1 MSLVS
6 GTFIAIMIL
15 TTILYYLLPKKTKP
29 YVLLVISIC
38 VYASLG
44 VKSLLYIIIS
54 SVTTYIATL
63 LFQKNKYKKLILI
76 ITLIINIGILVIIK
90 SELIKNIIVP
100 LGVSYYTF
108 QVVSYLIDVYRNK
121 YKPERNIAKYF
132 VYTMYFPYLFI
143 GPINRFDDISD
154 SLFKEDKKI
163 NLSSMYNGILRI
175 GWGFFKKLLIA
186 NRINVLIVAITQNP
200 SEYNGAFALFAMLLY
215 SIQLYAD
222 FSGGIDIVIGF
233 SKILQIN
240 VKENF
245 DTPYISQNI
254 QEFWRRWHISLSS
267 WFRDYVYIPLGGN
280 RCSKLRHY
288 FNTII
293 VFLLSGLWHGVNY
306 VLWGLL
312 HAIFLILG
320 KFITTKNKYLN
331 ITVTFLIVS
340 FLWSFFIWPTTL
352 EALQMMGSVFTTF
365 NYSELFTNILNLGLN
380 LANYIVLIISVILLI
395 IYDLKREKINSKLKS
410 LKTEHKLILF
420 AGLVWVVLIFGMYGI
435 GFNASEFIYNK
446 F

>member
-29 YVLLVISIC
+29 YVLLIISIC

-44 VKSLLYIIIS
+44 IKSLLYIIIS

-76 ITLIINIGILVIIK
+76 LTLIINIGILVIIK

-100 LGVSYYTF
+100 LGISYYTF

-121 YKPERNIAKYF
+121 YKPEKNIAKYF

-186 NRINVLIVAITQNP
+186 NRINVLIATITQNP

-233 SKILQIN
+233 SKVLQIN

-293 VFLLSGLWHGVNY
+293 VFLLSGLWHGINY

-352 EALQMMGSVFTTF
+352 ESLQMIGSVFTTF
-365 NYSELFTNILNLGLN
+365 NYSELFNNILNLGLN

-420 AGLVWVVLIFGMYGI
+420 AGLVWVILIFGMYGI

>member
-420 AGLVWVVLIFGMYGI
+420 AGLVWVILIFGMYGI

>member
-186 NRINVLIVAITQNP
+186 NRINVLIATITQNP

-233 SKILQIN
+233 SKVLQIN

-293 VFLLSGLWHGVNY
+293 VFLLSGLWHGINY

-420 AGLVWVVLIFGMYGI
+420 AGLVWVILIFGMYGI

>member
-29 YVLLVISIC
+29 YVLLIISIC

-44 VKSLLYIIIS
+44 IKSLLYIIIS

-76 ITLIINIGILVIIK
+76 LTLIINIGILVIIK

-100 LGVSYYTF
+100 LGISYYTF

-121 YKPERNIAKYF
+121 YKPEKNIAKYF

-143 GPINRFDDISD
+143 GPINRFDDISN

-186 NRINVLIVAITQNP
+186 NRINVLIATITQNP

-233 SKILQIN
+233 SKVLQIN

-293 VFLLSGLWHGVNY
+293 VFLLSGLWHGINY

-352 EALQMMGSVFTTF
+352 ESLQMIGSVFTTF
-365 NYSELFTNILNLGLN
+365 NYSELFNNILNLGLN

>member
-29 YVLLVISIC
+29 YVLLIISIC

-44 VKSLLYIIIS
+44 IKSLLYIIIS

-76 ITLIINIGILVIIK
+76 LTLIINIGILVIIK

-100 LGVSYYTF
+100 LGISYYTF

-121 YKPERNIAKYF
+121 YKPEKNIAKYF

-143 GPINRFDDISD
+143 GPINRFDDISN

-186 NRINVLIVAITQNP
+186 NRINVLIATITQNP

-233 SKILQIN
+233 SKVLQIN

-293 VFLLSGLWHGVNY
+293 VFLLSGLWHGINY

-352 EALQMMGSVFTTF
+352 ESLQMIGSVFTTF
-365 NYSELFTNILNLGLN
+365 NYSELFNNILNLGLN

-420 AGLVWVVLIFGMYGI
+420 AGLVWVILIFGIYGI

>member
-6 GTFIAIMIL
+6 GTFIVIMIL

-29 YVLLVISIC
+29 YVLLAISIC

-44 VKSLLYIIIS
+44 VKSLIYIIIS
-54 SVTTYIATL
+54 SITTYIATL

-76 ITLIINIGILVIIK
+76 ITLAINIGILIIIK

-100 LGVSYYTF
+100 LGISYYTF

-121 YKPERNIAKYF
+121 YKPEKNIAKYF

-143 GPINRFDDISD
+143 GPINRFNDISN

-186 NRINVLIVAITQNP
+186 NRINVLITAITQNP
-200 SEYNGAFALFAMLLY
+200 SEYNGAFALFAMFLY

-233 SKILQIN
+233 SKVLQIN
-240 VKENF
+240 IKENF

-280 RCSKLRHY
+280 RCSKLRNY
-288 FNTII
+288 FNTIV

-320 KFITTKNKYLN
+320 KFITTKNKYIN

-352 EALQMMGSVFTTF
+352 ESLQMMGSVFTTF
-365 NYSELFTNILNLGLN
+365 NYSELFSNILNLGLN
-380 LANYIVLIISVILLI
+380 LANYIVLILAVVLLI
-395 IYDLKREKINSKLKS
+395 IYDLKRKKINSKIKD
-410 LKTEHKLILF
+410 LKTEHKLILL
-420 AGLVWVVLIFGMYGI
+420 AGLIWIILIFGMYGI

>member
-29 YVLLVISIC
+29 YILLVISIC

-44 VKSLLYIIIS
+44 VKSLIYIIIS

-76 ITLIINIGILVIIK
+76 LTLIINIGILVIIK

-100 LGVSYYTF
+100 LGISYYTF

-121 YKPERNIAKYF
+121 YKPEKNIAKYF

-186 NRINVLIVAITQNP
+186 NRINVLIATITQNP

-233 SKILQIN
+233 SKVLQIN

-293 VFLLSGLWHGVNY
+293 VFLLSGLWHGINY

-352 EALQMMGSVFTTF
+352 ESLQMIGSVFTTF
-365 NYSELFTNILNLGLN
+365 NYSELFNNILNLGLN

-420 AGLVWVVLIFGMYGI
+420 AGLVWVILIFGMYGI

>member
-29 YVLLVISIC
+29 YVLLIISIC

-44 VKSLLYIIIS
+44 IKSLLYIIIS

-76 ITLIINIGILVIIK
+76 LTLIINIGILVIIK

-100 LGVSYYTF
+100 LGISYYTF

-121 YKPERNIAKYF
+121 YKPEKNIAKYF

-186 NRINVLIVAITQNP
+186 NRINVLIATITQNP

-233 SKILQIN
+233 SKVLQIN

-293 VFLLSGLWHGVNY
+293 VFLLSGLWHGINY

-352 EALQMMGSVFTTF
+352 ESLQMIGSVFTTL
-365 NYSELFTNILNLGLN
+365 NYSELFNNILNLGLN

-420 AGLVWVVLIFGMYGI
+420 AGLVWVILIFGMYGI

>member
-29 YVLLVISIC
+29 YVLLIISIC

-44 VKSLLYIIIS
+44 IKSLLYIIIS

-76 ITLIINIGILVIIK
+76 LTLIINIGILVIIK

-100 LGVSYYTF
+100 LGISYYTF

-121 YKPERNIAKYF
+121 YKPEKNIAKYF

-186 NRINVLIVAITQNP
+186 NRINVLIATITQNP

-233 SKILQIN
+233 SKVLQIN

-293 VFLLSGLWHGVNY
+293 VFLLSGLWHCINY

-352 EALQMMGSVFTTF
+352 ESLQMIGSVFTTF
-365 NYSELFTNILNLGLN
+365 NYSELFNNILNLGLN

-420 AGLVWVVLIFGMYGI
+420 AGLVWVILIFGMYGI

>member
-6 GTFIAIMIL
+6 GTFIGIMII
-15 TTILYYLLPKKTKP
+15 TTILYYALPKKTKP
-29 YVLLVISIC
+29 YVLLVISVL

-44 VKSLLYIIIS
+44 IKSLIYILIS
-54 SVTTYIATL
+54 SLTTYIAAR
-63 LFQKNKYKKLILI
+63 LFQKNTYKKAILITTLVINLGILIL
-76 ITLIINIGILVIIK
+76 IK
-90 SELIKNIIVP
+90 SELIKNLMVP

-121 YKPERNIAKYF
+121 YPAEKNIAKYF

-143 GPINRFDDISD
+143 GPINRFDDISK

-186 NRINVLIVAITQNP
+186 NRINVLIATITGNP
-200 SEYNGAFALFAMLLY
+200 SEYTGAYALFAMLLY

-233 SKILQIN
+233 SKVLQIDL
-240 VKENF
+240 KENF
-245 DTPYISQNI
+245 NTPYISQNI

-280 RCSKLRHY
+280 RCGKIRQY
-288 FNTII
+288 FNTLV

-306 VLWGLL
+306 VLWGFF
-312 HAIFLILG
+312 HAIFLVLG
-320 KFITTKNKYLN
+320 KFITTKNKYVN

-340 FLWSFFIWPTTL
+340 FLWAFFIWPTTL
-352 EALQMMGSVFTTF
+352 ESLQMIGSVFTTF
-365 NYSELFTNILNLGLN
+365 NYPEFFGNIFNLGLN
-380 LANYIVLIISVILLI
+380 LANYIVLIIAVILLI
-395 IYDLKREKINSKLKS
+395 IYDLKREWIHSKIKN
-410 LKTEHKLILF
+410 LKTEQKLILF
-420 AGLVWVVLIFGMYGI
+420 AGLVWIILIFGMYGI

>member
-6 GTFIAIMIL
+6 GAFIGIMIV
-15 TTILYYLLPKKTKP
+15 TAILYYALPKKTKP
-29 YVLLVISIC
+29 YILLAISIL
-38 VYASLG
+38 VYASFG
-44 VKSLLYIIIS
+44 IKSLIYIIIS
-54 SVTTYIATL
+54 SLTTYIATR
-63 LFQKNKYKKLILI
+63 LFEKNKYKKIILI
-76 ITLIINIGILVIIK
+76 TTLVINLGILVAIK
-90 SELIKNIIVP
+90 SELFKNLIVP

-121 YKPERNIAKYF
+121 YKPEKNIAKYF

-143 GPINRFDDISD
+143 GPINRFDDISK

-186 NRINVLIVAITQNP
+186 NRINVLIATITANT
-200 SEYNGAFALFAMLLY
+200 SEYTGAYALFAMLLY

-233 SKILQIN
+233 SKVLQIDL
-240 VKENF
+240 KENF
-245 DTPYISQNI
+245 NTPYLSQNI

-280 RCSKLRHY
+280 RCGKIRQY
-288 FNTII
+288 INTFI
-293 VFLLSGLWHGVNY
+293 VFLLSGLWHGINY
-306 VLWGLL
+306 VLWGFF
-312 HAIFLILG
+312 HAVFLILG
-320 KFITTKNKYLN
+320 KFITTKNKYIN

-340 FLWSFFIWPTTL
+340 FLWAFFVWPTTL
-352 EALQMMGSVFTTF
+352 EALQMIGSVFTTF
-365 NYSELFTNILNLGLN
+365 NYTDLFSNILNLGLN
-380 LANYIVLIISVILLI
+380 LADYIVLIIAVILLI
-395 IYDLKREKINSKLKS
+395 IYDLKRKWINTKIKNLKP
-410 LKTEHKLILF
+410 EQKLILF
-420 AGLVWVVLIFGMYGI
+420 AGLVWIILIFGMYGI

>member
-29 YVLLVISIC
+29 YVLLIISIC

-44 VKSLLYIIIS
+44 IKSLLYIIIS

-76 ITLIINIGILVIIK
+76 LTLIINIGILVIIK

-100 LGVSYYTF
+100 LGISYYTF

-121 YKPERNIAKYF
+121 YKPEKNIAKYF

-163 NLSSMYNGILRI
+163 NLSSIYNGILRI

-233 SKILQIN
+233 SKVLQIN

-293 VFLLSGLWHGVNY
+293 VFLLSGLWHGINY

-352 EALQMMGSVFTTF
+352 ESLQMIGSVFTTF
-365 NYSELFTNILNLGLN
+365 NYSELFNNILNLGLN

-420 AGLVWVVLIFGMYGI
+420 AGLVWVILIFGMYGI

>member
-29 YVLLVISIC
+29 YVLLIISIC

-44 VKSLLYIIIS
+44 IKSLLYIIIS

-76 ITLIINIGILVIIK
+76 LTLIINIGILVIIK

-100 LGVSYYTF
+100 LGISYYTF

-121 YKPERNIAKYF
+121 YKPEKDIAKYF

-143 GPINRFDDISD
+143 GPINRFDDISN

-186 NRINVLIVAITQNP
+186 NRINVLIATITQNP

-233 SKILQIN
+233 SKVLQIN

-293 VFLLSGLWHGVNY
+293 VFLLSGLWHGINY

-352 EALQMMGSVFTTF
+352 ESLQMIGSVFTTF
-365 NYSELFTNILNLGLN
+365 NYSELFNNILNLGLN

-420 AGLVWVVLIFGMYGI
+420 AGLVWVILIFGMYGI

>member
-233 SKILQIN
+233 SKVLQIN

-420 AGLVWVVLIFGMYGI
+420 AGLVWVILIFGMYGI

>member
-29 YVLLVISIC
+29 YILLVISIC

-44 VKSLLYIIIS
+44 VKSLIYIIIS
-54 SVTTYIATL
+54 SITTYIATL
-63 LFQKNKYKKLILI
+63 LFQKNKCKKLILI
-76 ITLIINIGILVIIK
+76 ITLAINIGILIIIK

-100 LGVSYYTF
+100 LGISYYTF

-121 YKPERNIAKYF
+121 YKPEKNIAKYF

-143 GPINRFDDISD
+143 GPINRFNDISN

-200 SEYNGAFALFAMLLY
+200 SEYNGSFALFAMLLY

-233 SKILQIN
+233 SKVLQIN

-293 VFLLSGLWHGVNY
+293 VFLLSGLWHGINY

-352 EALQMMGSVFTTF
+352 ESLQMIGSVFTTF
-365 NYSELFTNILNLGLN
+365 NYSELFNNILNLGLN

-410 LKTEHKLILF
+410 LKTEHKLTLF
-420 AGLVWVVLIFGMYGI
+420 AGLVWVILIFGMYGI

>member
-293 VFLLSGLWHGVNY
+293 VFLLSGLWHGVDY

-420 AGLVWVVLIFGMYGI
+420 AGLVWVILIFGMYGI

>member
-29 YVLLVISIC
+29 YVLLIISIC

-44 VKSLLYIIIS
+44 IKSLLYIIIS

-76 ITLIINIGILVIIK
+76 LTLIINIGILVIIK

-100 LGVSYYTF
+100 LGISYYTF

-121 YKPERNIAKYF
+121 YKPEKNIAKYF

-186 NRINVLIVAITQNP
+186 NRINVLIATITQNP

-233 SKILQIN
+233 SKVLQIN

-293 VFLLSGLWHGVNY
+293 VFLLSGLWHGINY

-331 ITVTFLIVS
+331 ITVTFLIIS

-352 EALQMMGSVFTTF
+352 ESLQMIGSVFTTF
-365 NYSELFTNILNLGLN
+365 NYSELFNNILNLGLN

-420 AGLVWVVLIFGMYGI
+420 AGLVWVILIFGMYGI

>member
-76 ITLIINIGILVIIK
+76 LTLIINMGILVIIK

-100 LGVSYYTF
+100 LGISYYTF

-121 YKPERNIAKYF
+121 YKPEKNIAKYF

-143 GPINRFDDISD
+143 GPINRFNDISN

-186 NRINVLIVAITQNP
+186 NRINVLIATITQNP

-233 SKILQIN
+233 SKVLQIN

-293 VFLLSGLWHGVNY
+293 VFLLSGLWHGINY

-352 EALQMMGSVFTTF
+352 ESLQMIGSVFTTF
-365 NYSELFTNILNLGLN
+365 NYSELFNNILNLGLN

-420 AGLVWVVLIFGMYGI
+420 AGLVWVILIFGMYGI

>member
-29 YVLLVISIC
+29 YILLVISIC

-44 VKSLLYIIIS
+44 VKSLIYIIIS

-76 ITLIINIGILVIIK
+76 LTLIINMGILVIIK

-100 LGVSYYTF
+100 LGISYYTF

-121 YKPERNIAKYF
+121 YKPEKNIAKYF

-143 GPINRFDDISD
+143 GPINRFNDISN

-186 NRINVLIVAITQNP
+186 NRINVLIATITQNP

-233 SKILQIN
+233 SKVLQIN

-293 VFLLSGLWHGVNY
+293 VFLLSGLWHGINY

-352 EALQMMGSVFTTF
+352 ESLQMIGSVFTTF
-365 NYSELFTNILNLGLN
+365 NYSELFNNILNLGLN

-420 AGLVWVVLIFGMYGI
+420 AGLVWVILIFGMYGI

>member
-29 YVLLVISIC
+29 YVLLIISIC

-44 VKSLLYIIIS
+44 IKSLLYIIIS

-76 ITLIINIGILVIIK
+76 LTLIINIGILVIIK

-100 LGVSYYTF
+100 LGISYYTF

-121 YKPERNIAKYF
+121 YKPEKNIAKYF

-143 GPINRFDDISD
+143 GPINRFNDISN

-233 SKILQIN
+233 SKVLQIN

-293 VFLLSGLWHGVNY
+293 VFLLSGLWHGINY

-320 KFITTKNKYLN
+320 KFITTKNKSLN

-352 EALQMMGSVFTTF
+352 ESLQMIGSVFTTF
-365 NYSELFTNILNLGLN
+365 NYSELFNNILNLGLN

-410 LKTEHKLILF
+410 LKTEHKLTLF
-420 AGLVWVVLIFGMYGI
+420 AGLVCVILIFGMYGI